1 MVKLDNM
8 TVTEALKFRVFKIP
22 FTNIELDSIEMYYLF
37 NTIGIILLII
47 IVLIVLKYKK
57 II

>member
-22 FTNIELDSIEMYYLF
+22 STNIELDSIEMYYLF
-37 NTIGIILLII
+37 NTIGFILII
-47 IVLIVLKYKK
+47 IVLLVLKYKK